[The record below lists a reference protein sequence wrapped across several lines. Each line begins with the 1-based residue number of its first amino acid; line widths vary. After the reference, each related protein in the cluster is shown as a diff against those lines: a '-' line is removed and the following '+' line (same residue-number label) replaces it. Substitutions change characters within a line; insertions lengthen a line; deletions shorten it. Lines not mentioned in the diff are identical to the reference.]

1 MELAHIYSHLA
12 ATTWWARPRSNRCG
26 VRCRP
31 QQVSDLWGALVDWYR
46 DLKVTQVKY
55 DLMRDASTISA
66 AELRPSADEMEHQ

>member
-1 MELAHIYSHLA
+1 
-12 ATTWWARPRSNRCG
+12 
-26 VRCRP
+26 
-31 QQVSDLWGALVDWYR
+31 VDWYR